1 MSPLGYTLRGFRKNP
16 GFAVVAVLLLA
27 VGIGSNCVIF
37 SAMNAVL
44 LRKLPVREPERIYR
58 VVTDLPRIGKR
69 SEIPYPVYAALRD
82 HSTTLQSVFG
92 EGSLDAAFTGEGL
105 AARVRVNLATPDYFS
120 SLRVSAQLCRVFS
133 PPGETGPVLS
143 DGCR

>member
-1 MSPLGYTLRGFRKNP
+1 MTG
-16 GFAVVAVLLLA
+16 VVVEK
-27 VGIGSNCVIF
+27 G
-37 SAMNAVL
+37 
-44 LRKLPVREPERIYR
+44 PVREAERIYR
-58 VVTDLPRIGKR
+58 IGTDLPRIGKR

-82 HSTTLQSVFG
+82 HSTKLASVFG

-105 AARVRVNLATPDYFS
+105 AERVRVNLVTPEYFS